1 MQTTENQRRSTMTRQ
16 NLLILTV
23 TALLTMFSSTVRAE
37 ILAMLNYESK
47 PEQTI
52 RREGLAI
59 IDVDPKSETF
69 GKMLMDIPLPPDL
82 VAHHIY
88 YNRDASKAYIT
99 ALGKSLLHV
108 LDMNRFPYRM
118 KAVQVPDCKV
128 GEDVVFSNDNKTW
141 YMTCMG
147 SNNVIV
153 GDAQADK
160 PLRTIEAP
168 YPNMPFIRYP
178 HGIGLHGGIDR
189 ILITSTV
196 RASDL
201 GDPGETVTVIE
212 ASSGKVLS
220 THKVSNKPSP
230 SGEAPVE
237 VAFLPGS
244 NPPVAYITNMFGG
257 SLWAAVW
264 NPARKEFDFLQAFD
278 FSPLNAGVPL
288 EIYYNGKGDR
298 MYVTTAKPG
307 NFHIFDI
314 SGNVTKPKLL
324 KTIPAAGGAHHVA
337 FSPDERYA
345 FVQNSLLNLPEMSD
359 GSITVIDLV
368 KNERIASVETLKNQG
383 FNPNSIVLLPEWHG
397 TAGH

>member
-1 MQTTENQRRSTMTRQ
+1 MTRQ

-88 YNRDASKAYIT
+88 FNRDASKAYIT
-99 ALGKSLLHV
+99 ALGKSQLHV
-108 LDMNRFPYRM
+108 LDMSRFPYRM

-128 GEDVVFSNDNKTW
+128 GEDVVFSDDNKTW

-147 SNNVIV
+147 SSNVIV

-160 PLRTIEAP
+160 PLRAIEAP

-189 ILITSTV
+189 IMVTSTV

-201 GDPGETVTVIE
+201 GDAGETVTVIE

-244 NPPVAYITNMFGG
+244 NPPVAYITNMNGG

-264 NPARKEFDFLQAFD
+264 NSARKEFDFLQIFD

-288 EIYYNGKGDR
+288 EIYFNGKGDR

-307 NFHIFDI
+307 YLHIFDI
-314 SGNVTKPKLL
+314 SGGPTKPKLL

-368 KNERIASVETLKNQG
+368 KNERIASVDTLKNQG

-397 TAGH
+397 NVGH

>member
-1 MQTTENQRRSTMTRQ
+1 MTRQ

-178 HGIGLHGGIDR
+178 HGISLHGGIDR

-345 FVQNSLLNLPEMSD
+345 FVQNSLLNLPEMGD

>member
-1 MQTTENQRRSTMTRQ
+1 MTRKT
-16 NLLILTV
+16 LLTLTV

-88 YNRDASKAYIT
+88 FNRDASKAYIT
-99 ALGKSLLHV
+99 ALGKSQLHV
-108 LDMNRFPYRM
+108 LDMSRFPYRM

-128 GEDVVFSNDNKTW
+128 GEDVVFSDDNKTW

-147 SNNVIV
+147 SSNVIV

-160 PLRTIEAP
+160 PLRAIEAP

-189 ILITSTV
+189 IMVTSTV

-201 GDPGETVTVIE
+201 GDAGETVTVIE

-244 NPPVAYITNMFGG
+244 NPPVAYITNMNGG

-264 NPARKEFDFLQAFD
+264 NSARKEFDFLQIFD

-288 EIYYNGKGDR
+288 EIYFNGKGDR

-307 NFHIFDI
+307 YLHIFDI
-314 SGNVTKPKLL
+314 SGGPTKPKLL

-368 KNERIASVETLKNQG
+368 KNERIASVDTLKNQG

-397 TAGH
+397 NVGH

>member
-1 MQTTENQRRSTMTRQ
+1 MKRKIQ
-16 NLLILTV
+16 LILALI
-23 TALLTMFSSTVRAE
+23 ALLTILSSPVQAE

-59 IDVDPKSETF
+59 IDVDPKSESF
-69 GKMLMDIPLPPDL
+69 GRILMDIPLPPDL
-82 VAHHIY
+82 IAHHIY
-88 YNRDASKAYIT
+88 YNRDASKAYVT

-108 LDMNRFPYRM
+108 LDMSRFPYRM

-128 GEDVVFSNDNKTW
+128 GEDVVFSDDNKTW

-147 SNNVIV
+147 SSNVIV

-160 PLRTIEAP
+160 PLKVIEAP
-168 YPNMPFIRYP
+168 YPTVPYIRYP

-189 ILITSTV
+189 IMITSTV

-201 GDPGETVTVIE
+201 GDAGETVTVIE

-244 NPPVAYITNMFGG
+244 NPPVAFITNMNGG

-264 NPARKEFDFLQAFD
+264 NSARKEFDFLQTFD

-288 EIYYNGKGDR
+288 EIYFNRKGDR

-314 SGNVTKPKLL
+314 SGDATKPKLL
-324 KTIPAAGGAHHVA
+324 KTIPAAGGSHHVA

-368 KNERIASVETLKNQG
+368 KSERIASVETLKNQG
-383 FNPNSIVLLPEWHG
+383 LNPNSIVLLPEWHG
-397 TAGH
+397 NVGH

>member
-1 MQTTENQRRSTMTRQ
+1 MTRKT
-16 NLLILTV
+16 LLTLTV

-178 HGIGLHGGIDR
+178 HGISLHGGIDR

-244 NPPVAYITNMFGG
+244 NPPVAYITNMNGG

-264 NPARKEFDFLQAFD
+264 NSARKEFDFLQIFD

-288 EIYYNGKGDR
+288 EIYFNGKGDR

-307 NFHIFDI
+307 YLHIFDI
-314 SGNVTKPKLL
+314 SGGPTKPKLL

-368 KNERIASVETLKNQG
+368 KNERIASVDTLKNQG

-397 TAGH
+397 NVGH

>member
-1 MQTTENQRRSTMTRQ
+1 MTRKT
-16 NLLILTV
+16 LLTLTV

-88 YNRDASKAYIT
+88 FNRDASKAYIT
-99 ALGKSLLHV
+99 ALGKSQLHV
-108 LDMNRFPYRM
+108 LDMSRFPYRM

-128 GEDVVFSNDNKTW
+128 GEDVVFSDDNKTW

-147 SNNVIV
+147 SSNVIV

-160 PLRTIEAP
+160 PLRAIEAP

-178 HGIGLHGGIDR
+178 HGISLHGGIDR

>member
-1 MQTTENQRRSTMTRQ
+1 MTRKTRII
-16 NLLILTV
+16 LALITLLTV
-23 TALLTMFSSTVRAE
+23 FSSSARAE

-59 IDVDPKSETF
+59 IDVDPKSENF
-69 GKMLMDIPLPPDL
+69 GRILMDIPLPPDL

-88 YNRDASKAYIT
+88 YNRDASKAYVT

-108 LDMNRFPYRM
+108 LDMSRFPYRV

-128 GEDVVFSNDNKTW
+128 GEDVVFSDDNKTW

-147 SNNVIV
+147 SSSVIV
-153 GDAQADK
+153 GDAVADK
-160 PLRTIEAP
+160 PLTVIKAP

-178 HGIGLHGGIDR
+178 HGIGLHSGIDR
-189 ILITSTV
+189 IMVTSTV
-196 RASDL
+196 SADL
-201 GDPGETVTVIE
+201 GDAGETVTVIE

-237 VAFLPGS
+237 IAFLPGS
-244 NPPVAYITNMFGG
+244 NPPVAYITNMYGG

-264 NPARKEFDFLQAFD
+264 NSARKEFDFLQTFD

-288 EIYYNGKGDR
+288 EIYFNGKGDR

-307 NFHIFDI
+307 NLHVFDI
-314 SGNVTKPKLL
+314 SGGATKPKLL

-368 KNERIASVETLKNQG
+368 KNERIASIETLKNQG

-397 TAGH
+397 NVGH

>member
-1 MQTTENQRRSTMTRQ
+1 MTRQ

-178 HGIGLHGGIDR
+178 HGISLHGGIDR

>member
-1 MQTTENQRRSTMTRQ
+1 MTRKT
-16 NLLILTV
+16 LLILTV
-23 TALLTMFSSTVRAE
+23 TALLTMFSSMVRAE

-108 LDMNRFPYRM
+108 LDMNRFPYRI

-128 GEDVVFSNDNKTW
+128 GEDVVFSDDNKTW

-147 SNNVIV
+147 SSNVIV

-160 PLRTIEAP
+160 PLRAIEAP
-168 YPNMPFIRYP
+168 YPNTPFIRYP

-201 GDPGETVTVIE
+201 GEPGETVTVIE

-244 NPPVAYITNMFGG
+244 NPPVAYITNMYGG

-314 SGNVTKPKLL
+314 SGDVTKPKLL